1 MIERFFLDRIDT
13 ESTRTT
19 VADQLYFIVEALA
32 HVAEPA
38 LSFTQVAVAWA
49 QVALQ
54 ASILETVPVA
64 GCNNC
69 ILHSLDTEQIKGEAF
84 GLY

>member
-1 MIERFFLDRIDT
+1 MIKWLFLDRIDT
-13 ESTRTT
+13 ESTRTAVT
-19 VADQLYFIVEALA
+19 DQLDFIIEALA
-32 HVAEPA
+32 HVAKPS

-64 GCNNC
+64 GCDNC
-69 ILHSLDTEQIKGEAF
+69 ILHSLDTGQIKGESF
-84 GLY
+84 ELY

>member
-1 MIERFFLDRIDT
+1 MIERLFFDWIDA

-19 VADQLYFIVEALA
+19 VTDQLYFIVEALA
-32 HVAEPA
+32 HVAKSSLPIA
-38 LSFTQVAVAWA
+38 QVTVAWA

-54 ASILETVPVA
+54 SPILETVPVA
-64 GCNNC
+64 GCDNC
-69 ILHSLDTEQIKGEAF
+69 ILHSLDTGQIKSEAF

>member
-1 MIERFFLDRIDT
+1 
-13 ESTRTT
+13 
-19 VADQLYFIVEALA
+19 
-32 HVAEPA
+32 
-38 LSFTQVAVAWA
+38 VAVAWA